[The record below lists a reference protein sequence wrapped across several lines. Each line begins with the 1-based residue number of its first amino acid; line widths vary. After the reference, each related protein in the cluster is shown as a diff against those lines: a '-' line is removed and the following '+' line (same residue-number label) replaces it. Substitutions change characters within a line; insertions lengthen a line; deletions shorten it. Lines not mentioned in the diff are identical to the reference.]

1 MNFTIEVYEAPRRSD
16 AVEHVIKI
24 KWGSEE
30 IQKVARL
37 SGCAMSV
44 LTPKDYATEAS
55 YQVMKKIREG
65 LTDYFYERGKRELQ
79 TMVGGENDF

>member
-16 AVEHVIKI
+16 AVEHVIKL
-24 KWGSEE
+24 KWGNEQ

-44 LTPKDYATEAS
+44 LKPEDYAKEAT

-65 LTDYFYERGKRELQ
+65 LTDYFYERGKHELQ
-79 TMVGGENDF
+79 TD